1 MRRIAIALIAS
12 ILAAL
17 PASIATGGG
26 EIQGPP
32 PPSTSGETQL
42 LQVPWRVAEHKL
54 SNGMRALM
62 LRDRR
67 APSIVFQV
75 WYGVGSRDEPKGKTG
90 IAHMLEHMM
99 FRGTKK
105 WGPKEFSNIV
115 KRNGGSHNAF
125 TSFDYTAYFE
135 RIASDRLGLVMGL
148 EADRMVNLVL
158 KQEELA
164 PEQKVV
170 MEERRSRTEDS
181 PTGAL
186 FEKLRAA
193 AFTKH
198 SYGNPIIGWAKD
210 IDAYSLKDIKD
221 FYRLYYSPNNATA
234 VIVGD
239 FEVDKAIALLEKH
252 FGPIPAQ
259 KSFIGRPD
267 LTEPAQTAPRRLVLR
282 KEAQLPYIAMA
293 HHAPNWK
300 GEDGPALIMLESILG
315 GGETSRLYQRL
326 VRKDAIALGA
336 GADYTYVS
344 LNPRLFY
351 LYGQPA
357 PGKTAALVE
366 KTILEEVARVIKSGV
381 TKEELERNLR
391 SIEAKTIFAMD
402 SHFYRAMQLG
412 RATIAG
418 DWRLVSAYLPSLAKV
433 TSRDIIRVAKK
444 YLHPSNRTTATL
456 VPLPPGGAP
465 PAPKAPAPAAE
476 STKKNGGSK

>member
-1 MRRIAIALIAS
+1 MRRIAVALIAS
-12 ILAAL
+12 ILATYPVSTA
-17 PASIATGGG
+17 IGGG
-26 EIQGPP
+26 EIPGPP
-32 PPSTSGETQL
+32 VDKSGL
-42 LQVPWRVAEHKL
+42 LQVPWKVAEHKL

-115 KRNGGSHNAF
+115 KRNGGTHNAF

-135 RIASDRLGLVMGL
+135 RIASDRLGLVMEL

-210 IDAYSLKDIKD
+210 IDAYSLEDIKD

-252 FGPIPAQ
+252 FGSIPAQ
-259 KSFIGRPD
+259 KSFVGRPV
-267 LTEPAQTAPRRLVLR
+267 LTEPAQSAPRRITLK
-282 KEAQLPYIAMA
+282 KEAQLPYVAMA

-344 LNPRLFY
+344 LDPRLFY

-357 PGKTAALVE
+357 PGKSAELVE
-366 KTILEEVARVIKSGV
+366 NTILDEVSRVIKGGV
-381 TKEELERNLR
+381 TKEELERNLHN
-391 SIEAKTIFAMD
+391 IEAKTIFAMD

-418 DWRLVSAYLPSLAKV
+418 DWRLVSGYLPSVAKV
-433 TSRDIIRVAKK
+433 TSGDIVRVAKK
-444 YLHPSNRTTATL
+444 YLLPSNRTTGTL

-465 PAPKAPAPAAE
+465 PALAAE
-476 STKKNGGSK
+476 SIKKNGGSK